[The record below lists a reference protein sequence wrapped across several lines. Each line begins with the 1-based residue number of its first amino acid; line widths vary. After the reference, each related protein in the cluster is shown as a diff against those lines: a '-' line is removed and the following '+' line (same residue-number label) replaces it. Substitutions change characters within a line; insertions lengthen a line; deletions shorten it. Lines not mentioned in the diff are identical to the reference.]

1 MVSYT
6 ALTKWSVIALL
17 TASRLMSLKH
27 RLVLQ
32 RPDNWCPKPA
42 LYLASLMLSML
53 GNFLVPF
60 ASNTP
65 SFMSI
70 MLITKASLFVPLL
83 LPYITP
89 ASWGTVHAHPHDTH
103 SAYTTL
109 FKTLAMASLLLHV
122 KTTII
127 AVVSNTPDSEY
138 HRHSF
143 FHPFKQE
150 HRSAFERS
158 TSAVGSV
165 VGSFGD
171 HPAVSAV
178 AWDVLLSGI
187 SMGTWAAIR
196 GLDVSS
202 MLASSGVPFI
212 KTTSLEVIG
221 KAEEA
226 VGALMKTE

>member
-1 MVSYT
+1 
-6 ALTKWSVIALL
+6 
-17 TASRLMSLKH
+17 MSLKH
-27 RLVLQ
+27 KFVLH

-42 LYLASLMLSML
+42 LYLVPLMISML
-53 GNFLVPF
+53 GNFLVPL

-65 SFMSI
+65 SFMTI
-70 MLITKASLFVPLL
+70 MLFTKVSLFVPLL

-89 ASWGTVHAHPHDTH
+89 ASWGNVHTHPHDVH

-109 FKTLAMASLLLHV
+109 FKSLAIASLLLHV
-122 KTTII
+122 KTTVI
-127 AVVSNTPDSEY
+127 AVVSNTSDSYY
-138 HRHSF
+138 HRHSL

-178 AWDVLLSGI
+178 AWDVLLSGF

-196 GLDVSS
+196 GLDAHS
-202 MLASSGVPFI
+202 MLSSSGVPFI
-212 KTTSLEVIG
+212 RATSTKVIE

-226 VGALMKTE
+226 VGTIIKTE